1 MVGGFPFLAGP
12 VILLGLVVLVRTEKV
27 RIIALFLVVA
37 VAVAFVRTTLQ
48 YQQAGLALDAGTV
61 FWNILWSSPFLFLGA
76 FMLSEPLTLP
86 PRRWQQFVVAAVVGV
101 LAGWPIDV
109 GDVSLG
115 QERALLVGNLI
126 AFVFALRT
134 AVRLT
139 FQERVALTPTV
150 RELSFRAE
158 RRFRFV
164 AGQYLELEVPHP
176 RPDARGTRR
185 EFSIVSA
192 PRSCRR
198 CASRCARDRS
208 PATRRRSRSSSR
220 ASSSR

>member
-1 MVGGFPFLAGP
+1 
-12 VILLGLVVLVRTEKV
+12 
-27 RIIALFLVVA
+27 
-37 VAVAFVRTTLQ
+37 
-48 YQQAGLALDAGTV
+48 
-61 FWNILWSSPFLFLGA
+61 
-76 FMLSEPLTLP
+76 
-86 PRRWQQFVVAAVVGV
+86 VVAAVVGV
-101 LAGWPIDV
+101 LAGWPVDV

-176 RPDARGTRR
+176 APMRAARAGSSASSRR
-185 EFSIVSA
+185 R
-192 PRSCRR
+192 RSCPR
-198 CASRCARDRS
+198 CASRCAKDRS

>member
-1 MVGGFPFLAGP
+1 VVGGFPFLAGP
-12 VILLGLVVLVRTEKV
+12 VILLGIVVLVRTEKV
-27 RIIALFLVVA
+27 RTIALFLVVA
-37 VAVAFVRTTLQ
+37 VAVAFVHTTLQ
-48 YQQAGLALDAGTV
+48 YQQAGLELDAGTV

-86 PRRWQQFVVAAVVGV
+86 PRRWQQFAVAAVVGI

-115 QERALLVGNLI
+115 QERALLIGNLL

-139 FQERVALTPTV
+139 FQGRTALTPTV

-164 AGQYLELEVPHP
+164 AGQYLELEVPHR
-176 RPDARGTRR
+176 RPDARD
-185 EFSIVSA
+185 A
-192 PRSCRR
+192 PRVQHRVGARR
-198 CASRCARDRS
+198 VAR
-208 PATRRRSRSSSR
+208 R
-220 ASSSR
+220 AHRAA